1 MNSKRQLLLIGAVC
15 ALVAIGALLRNP
27 LKRIVMHG
35 KQRHAPSTGRFH
47 NPEGLA
53 FDSLGNLY
61 VANQDDGEF
70 MILDKNGKLLKQF
83 GEIEGYHDGQGRPS
97 RFCRGLYV
105 RVPEPFHVFTT
116 GNHNGLEFDASG
128 DKPKLIR
135 IFGSQGGDPGQVDGP
150 EGIWRDVNGDVYMTS
165 EHYRRIVVFDKDGK
179 HLRSWDV
186 PQDPQSLMVLKD
198 RVYVSLDK
206 RNYLACYTKD
216 GVEQFRIGHAAAFP
230 YILYVT
236 IPAALLSLVTF
247 IAMKKP
253 KVAWLLFLG
262 FLAAAGAGSAWDD
275 WRHDQP
281 GEFRLCDDILVSP
294 DGTEL
299 FIADRHNNRIQVTD
313 LDGHF
318 KRMFSGPGSK
328 PGELNDPKQLAFDAD
343 GNLWVCD
350 SDNHRLSCFSRD
362 GKFLR
367 LLE

>member
-1 MNSKRQLLLIGAVC
+1 MNQKRQLILIGVVC
-15 ALVAIGALLRNP
+15 AVVAIGAAVRNP
-27 LKRIVMHG
+27 VKKMFKLGSK
-35 KQRHAPSTGRFH
+35 HAASTGRFQ

-53 FDSLGNLY
+53 FDSLGNIY

-70 MILDKNGKLLKQF
+70 LVLDKNGKLLKKF
-83 GEIEGYHDGQGRPS
+83 GEIEGYHDGKGRPS
-97 RFCRGLYV
+97 RFCRGLYI

-116 GNHNGLEFDASG
+116 AVHNGVEFDCSG

-135 IFGSQGGDPGQVDGP
+135 IFGSQGPGWDQVDGP
-150 EGIWRDVNGDVYMTS
+150 EGIWRDANGDVYMTN
-165 EHYRRIVVFDKDGK
+165 EHERRIVVYDKDGK
-179 HLRSWDV
+179 HLRSWSV
-186 PQDPQSLMVLKD
+186 PQDPQSLMIWKD

-206 RNYLACYTKD
+206 RNYITCYTKT
-216 GVEQFRIGHAAAFP
+216 GEEMFRIGHPSAFP
-230 YILYVT
+230 YFLYVC
-236 IPAALLSLVTF
+236 IPAALISLVGCLVKGK
-247 IAMKKP
+247 A
-253 KVAWLLFLG
+253 ALGWLLFLG
-262 FLAAAGAGSAWDD
+262 FGAVAGAGSAWDD

-281 GEFRLCDDILVSP
+281 GEFRLCDDLAISP

-299 FIADRHNNRIQVTD
+299 FIGDRHNERIQVTD

-350 SDNHRLSCFSRD
+350 SDNHRLSCFSRE

>member
-1 MNSKRQLLLIGAVC
+1 MTPRRQLLLIGILLV
-15 ALVAIGALLRNP
+15 LVAAGAALRKP
-27 LKRIVMHG
+27 I
-35 KQRHAPSTGRFH
+35 KQLFKSGPRKPPSQGRFK
-47 NPEGLA
+47 NPEGLM

-70 MILDKNGKLLKQF
+70 LVLDKTGKLLKQF

-97 RFCRGLYV
+97 RFCRGLYI

-116 GNHNGLEFDASG
+116 GNHNGVEFDCSG

-135 IFGSQGGDPGQVDGP
+135 IFGSQGAAPDQVDGP
-150 EGIWRDVNGDVYMTS
+150 EGIWRDVNGDVYMTD
-165 EHYRRIVVFDKDGK
+165 EHNRRIVCYDKDGK
-179 HLRSWDV
+179 HLRTFSV

-198 RVYVSLDK
+198 RLYVSLDK
-206 RNYLACYTKD
+206 RNYLACYSKD
-216 GVEQFRIGHAAAFP
+216 GVEQFRIGHAAVFP

-236 IPAALLSLVTF
+236 IPGAVLSLVLF
-247 IAMKKP
+247 ILMRKP
-253 KVAWLLFLG
+253 KIAWPAFVA
-262 FLAAAGAGSAWDD
+262 FLAAAGAGSAWDN

-281 GEFRLCDDILVSP
+281 GEFRLCDDLLVSP

-299 FIADRHNNRIQVTD
+299 FIGDRLNNRIQVTD

-318 KRMFSGPGSK
+318 KRVFSGPGSA
-328 PGELNDPKQLAFDAD
+328 PGQLLDPKQLAFDLD
-343 GNLWVCD
+343 GNLWVAD